1 MEFTGYY
8 TISIKMENL
17 HIWPEHDQKDL
28 EDMIKSR
35 AKEGLISYF
44 NGGLLDPTKK
54 ITYEN
59 TKVEIKS

>member
-17 HIWPEHDQKDL
+17 HIWPEHDDKDL

-35 AKEGLISYF
+35 AKEALKSYF
-44 NGGLLDPTKK
+44 NGTLLDPTKK

-59 TKVEIKS
+59 TKAEIK

>member
-17 HIWPEHDQKDL
+17 HIWTEHDDKDL

-35 AKEGLISYF
+35 AKEALTSYF
-44 NGGLLDPTKK
+44 NGGLIDPTKK

-59 TKVEIKS
+59 TKVEIK